1 MQKNSMIMEKESL
14 IFIKRGDRQELK
26 RLMNCQDSAV
36 SQALRFKSNSLL
48 SYRIRHAAM
57 NMLHGFLL

>member
-1 MQKNSMIMEKESL
+1 MEKESM
-14 IFIKRGDRQELK
+14 IYIKRGDRQELK
-26 RLMNCQDSAV
+26 HLMNCKDSTV

-57 NMLHGFLL
+57 NLLHGFLL